1 MNPQTRREFSKLALL
16 ALPAAGLLG
25 SFSSLR
31 GAASNAAPTP
41 GAPGA
46 KPNSKVNGV
55 TIGMNAP
62 YNYGNLATTGP
73 EILARTLEVNVSA
86 LELRSGSIEAFM
98 GAPGGG
104 GRGGGGARGGIAGAT
119 AQQNAAIAA
128 ATANL
133 ATLQTSLTAAQ
144 TDLAAASLRLPR
156 NSPEIAAKAK
166 TLGDAELLL
175 AQGRADAMAKIQ
187 GSPDRLNPEQLLAFQ
202 QQNGAP
208 RGGRGVAAPAAG
220 GGRGGAAPAAD
231 GVLSDLAKWRA
242 SASMEKAREF
252 RKIYEDAGVFIEI
265 MKFDNVPTFTNDEL
279 DFAFTLARACGARA
293 ISLEMPGNE
302 VTKRVGAMA
311 DRHRMQV
318 GYHNH
323 TDPAN
328 VPELLTAFEQ
338 SKYNGSNLDIGHFV
352 GGNVGGDL
360 FKSPLDFIKKY
371 PDRVTHIHVK
381 DKMTAANGGANKP
394 FGEGETPIAEVL
406 RTIRDNKWLIQ
417 ATIEFEYQVP
427 AGSDRMT
434 EIAKSIQ
441 YCRNA
446 LAT

>member
-1 MNPQTRREFSKLALL
+1 MTPQTRREFSKLALL
-16 ALPAAGLLG
+16 ALPTAGLL
-25 SFSSLR
+25 SSLPSLR
-31 GAASNAAPTP
+31 GAASNAPTA

-46 KPNSKVNGV
+46 KPNSRVNGV
-55 TIGMNAP
+55 NIGMNAP
-62 YNYGNLATTGP
+62 YNYGNLAPTALDT
-73 EILARTLEVNVSA
+73 LARTLELNVSA
-86 LELRSGSIEAFM
+86 LELRSAGVEAFM

-133 ATLQTSLTAAQ
+133 AALQTAVAAAQ
-144 TDLAAASLRLPR
+144 TDLAAASLRSPR

-166 TLGDAELLL
+166 ALGDAELLL
-175 AQGRADAMAKIQ
+175 AQGRADAMVKIQ
-187 GSPDRLNPEQLLAFQ
+187 SSPEKLNPDQLLAFQ

-208 RGGRGVAAPAAG
+208 RGGRGGAAPAAG
-220 GGRGGAAPAAD
+220 GGRGGAAPAANAAP
-231 GVLSDLAKWRA
+231 SELAKWRA
-242 SASMEKAREF
+242 SASMDKAREF
-252 RKIYEDAGVFIEI
+252 RRIYEDAGVYIEI
-265 MKFDNVPTFTNDEL
+265 MKFDGVPTYTDDEL
-279 DFAFTLARACGARA
+279 DFAFTLARTCGARA

-352 GGNVGGDL
+352 GGNVGGDQ

-394 FGEGETPIAEVL
+394 FGEGETPIVEVL
-406 RTIRDNKWLIQ
+406 RAIRDNKWLIQ

-434 EIAKSIQ
+434 EIAKSIA

>member
-1 MNPQTRREFSKLALL
+1 MTPQTRREFSKLALL
-16 ALPAAGLLG
+16 ALPTAGL
-25 SFSSLR
+25 FSSFPSLR
-31 GAASNAAPTP
+31 AAASNAPTP

-46 KPNSKVNGV
+46 KPNSRVNGV
-55 TIGMNAP
+55 NIGMNAP
-62 YNYGNLATTGP
+62 YNYGNLATTGL
-73 EILARTLEVNVSA
+73 ETLARTLEVGISA
-86 LELRSGSIEAFM
+86 LELRSAGVEAFM

-119 AQQNAAIAA
+119 AQQNTAIAA
-128 ATANL
+128 ATTNL
-133 ATLQTSLTAAQ
+133 AALQIVVTTAQ
-144 TDLAAASLRLPR
+144 TDLAAASLRFSR

-166 TLGDAELLL
+166 ALGDAELLL

-187 GSPDRLNPEQLLAFQ
+187 SSPEKLNPDQLLAFQ

-208 RGGRGVAAPAAG
+208 RGGRGAAAPAAA
-220 GGRGGAAPAAD
+220 GGRGAAAPAVDAAP
-231 GVLSDLAKWRA
+231 SELAKWRA
-242 SASMEKAREF
+242 SASMDKAREF
-252 RKIYEDAGVFIEI
+252 RRIYEDAGVFIEI
-265 MKFDNVPTFTNDEL
+265 MKFDGVPTYTNDEL
-279 DFAFTLARACGARA
+279 DFAFTLARTCGARA

-352 GGNVGGDL
+352 GGNVGGDQ

-394 FGEGETPIAEVL
+394 FGEGETPIVEVL
-406 RTIRDNKWLIQ
+406 RAIRDNKWLIQ

-434 EIAKSIQ
+434 EIAKTIQ